1 MGESLKH
8 KDPDTYAKDLKDALD
23 EFEDALVWRYEED
36 LYHLTKVWTTHGE
49 EPVFV
54 TPTRDQYLTARDYAP
69 AWAAEGRD
77 QVSKSIADYGTQ
89 DLNKLESAV
98 ENLRSASELLGEGR
112 AASEE
117 DDIFTITTKINGQCD
132 FDGWAG
138 ASGEAFRKNFG
149 ESTSLTLVN
158 QAQIAENLISLY
170 SARTCIIESVR
181 RNTVNALKRAATA
194 LRETEDSGEET
205 DLWFFIGVASIPLG
219 FVVTA
224 GAGAVIA
231 GVGAIAGL
239 LDSNY
244 PDQKFSNDIKEIVST
259 LEDQLKN
266 AGSDAS
272 FEEGELF
279 EKTVRMQQDLE
290 GAKSEVLELY
300 DFTGGEYSAAAPAG
314 GFTVSA
320 EDVYDL
326 SELCFTASQVYE
338 NVITKAVSTDDA
350 DGELK
355 GEGYV
360 ETAADAELKDTKDA
374 FVSFVKTTCAR
385 YYEAGERL
393 HDTART
399 YFGVEA
405 DNEKVFKGFEDD
417 PDLNGADRDGNG
429 GSVDKHVKK
438 TNRDDIEDVTDTV
451 DPVDPP
457 YVHG

>member
-1 MGESLKH
+1 MGKSLKH

-54 TPTRDQYLTARDYAP
+54 TPTREQFLTARDYAP

-77 QVSKSIADYGTQ
+77 QVSKSIVDYGTQ

-98 ENLRSASELLGEGR
+98 EDLREVSKLLGEGR
-112 AASEE
+112 KVSDE
-117 DDIFTITTKINGQCD
+117 DDIFTTTTLINSQCD
-132 FDGWAG
+132 FGWAG

-149 ESTSLTLVN
+149 QSTSLTLVN
-158 QAQIAENLISLY
+158 QKQIAENLISLY

-181 RNTVNALKRAATA
+181 RNTVNALKRAAAA
-194 LRETEDSGEET
+194 LRETEDSGEEN
-205 DLWFFIGVASIPLG
+205 DLWFFVGVASIPLG

-224 GAGAVIA
+224 TAGAVIA
-231 GVGAIAGL
+231 GVSAIAGL
-239 LDSNY
+239 LDSNH
-244 PDQKFSNDIKEIVST
+244 PDQKFSNDIKEIMNT

-279 EKTVRMQQDLE
+279 EKIVRMQQDIE

-300 DFTGGEYSAAAPAG
+300 DFTGGEYSAAAPAD

-320 EDVYDL
+320 ETVYGL
-326 SELCFTASQVYE
+326 SGLCFTASQVYE
-338 NVITKAVSTDDA
+338 DVITKAVSTDDA

-360 ETAADAELKDTKDA
+360 ETAADAELMDTKDA

-399 YFGVEA
+399 YFGVETT
-405 DNEKVFKGFEDD
+405 NEQVLKGLEDD
-417 PDLNGADRDGNG
+417 PDLNGADSDGNG
-429 GSVDKHVKK
+429 GSVDKHVKE
-438 TNRDDIEDVTDTV
+438 TNRDDIEDLTDTV
-451 DPVDPP
+451 EPEDPP